1 MLLKSLPRLPFVC
14 AFDILFRH
22 GGIADGLQR
31 IFTSGTELFEFMETV
46 FGNGIFNETVRAC
59 HLVLRLGCPANAL
72 YLLHPVDKTIPESM
86 GAWSVAAGHSDAY
99 WILPVRRDLM
109 IQAVR
114 MFLPHGP
121 VYDWLHSTD
130 FTTKRTMQLWVEF
143 ALEFI
148 YNHRFTARWWRE
160 HEWWE
165 SETMGIAILK
175 KVEEEEKRL
184 ERSLWNDECRQMMK
198 VKMDKRA
205 MQLELEEEQS
215 NGDKPKSL
223 KSAKEQS
230 NGDKPKSLKSAKE
243 QSNGDKPKSLKSA
256 KEQSNRDTMKSLKS
270 SQKKRPS
277 VLRLTD
283 SEIECARIDA
293 GQLLIKHKNLLK
305 TVRSILNKQI
315 STHTFDSNLPEIA
328 RLVMALIGKEFRKSR
343 WTLKAAF
350 HQAAGD
356 RLGLETW
363 HIERELCRQEHYPVD
378 NALEKLRKLR

>member
-1 MLLKSLPRLPFVC
+1 
-14 AFDILFRH
+14 
-22 GGIADGLQR
+22 
-31 IFTSGTELFEFMETV
+31 
-46 FGNGIFNETVRAC
+46 
-59 HLVLRLGCPANAL
+59 
-72 YLLHPVDKTIPESM
+72 
-86 GAWSVAAGHSDAY
+86 
-99 WILPVRRDLM
+99 
-109 IQAVR
+109 
-114 MFLPHGP
+114 
-121 VYDWLHSTD
+121 
-130 FTTKRTMQLWVEF
+130 
-143 ALEFI
+143 
-148 YNHRFTARWWRE
+148 
-160 HEWWE
+160 
-165 SETMGIAILK
+165 
-175 KVEEEEKRL
+175 
-184 ERSLWNDECRQMMK
+184 
-198 VKMDKRA
+198 
-205 MQLELEEEQS
+205 
-215 NGDKPKSL
+215 
-223 KSAKEQS
+223 
-230 NGDKPKSLKSAKE
+230 
-243 QSNGDKPKSLKSA
+243 
-256 KEQSNRDTMKSLKS
+256 MKSLKS